1 MKKALLI
8 GINYYDISGITLKGC
23 INDIINMRNMLID
36 AYDYEPDNITMLRDD
51 DPSKFTLPT
60 HDNIYDHIVTLVI
73 ESANLDEIWL
83 HYSGHGSQLQ
93 KQNSDSLGDILIPID
108 YTTEGCISDEE
119 LYDMIRRIRCR
130 AILTFDCC
138 HSGTVCDLPWTTQY
152 ESGKKVTSR
161 INNAKINNPHIFMF
175 SGCKDD
181 QTSADTINLL
191 DQCMGAFTNALTECL
206 RNSHH
211 NITIMSLHKNICD
224 YLLKAGY
231 SQIPILS
238 STVENPDHVISKVR
252 PQIHD
257 FILEQLDDHYPEPP
271 PSSPK
276 PKDSYAD
283 PKVSYADPSID
294 RMVRSN
300 YRLKHQY
307 KIGDYIT
314 YNGTHL
320 FQNGKEAIERSFLPI
335 ISSGDSV
342 STPSLSTITTGVSKM
357 ARHYYSKG
365 CM

>member
-36 AYDYEPDNITMLRDD
+36 AYDYEPNNITMLRDD
-51 DPSKFTLPT
+51 DPQKFALPT
-60 HDNIYDHIVTLVI
+60 HDNIYDRIITLVL
-73 ESANLDEIWL
+73 ESADLEEIWL

-93 KQNSDSLGDILIPID
+93 NQNSEYSGEILIPVD
-108 YTTEGCISDEE
+108 YTTEGCITDGE

-152 ESGKKVTSR
+152 DSGKMVTTR
-161 INNAKINNPHIFMF
+161 INRAKINNPYIFML

-181 QTSADTINLL
+181 QTSADTTNML
-191 DQCMGAFTNALTECL
+191 DQRMGAFTNALTECL

-211 NITIMSLHKNICD
+211 TTTIVTLHKSICE
-224 YLLKAGY
+224 YLLKDGY

-238 STVENPDHVISKVR
+238 STVENPDHIIAKIR

-257 FILEQLDDHYPEPP
+257 FLWEEELDNHCPCPP
-271 PSSPK
+271 PPTRNT
-276 PKDSYAD
+276 
-283 PKVSYADPSID
+283 SID
-294 RMVRSN
+294 GTVHGNR
-300 YRLKHQY
+300 RLKHQY
-307 KIGDYIT
+307 KLGDFIT
-314 YNGTHL
+314 HNGTHL
-320 FQNGKEAIERSFLPI
+320 FQNSKEAVERSFLPI

-342 STPSLSTITTGVSKM
+342 STPSLSTITTGISKM
-357 ARHYYSKG
+357 ARHYYSRETYG
-365 CM
+365 FPRTPFP